1 MTRPTFLPCRT
12 AVACVLGSLLAA
24 GLAGAA
30 TESKAPERAPDSDAA
45 PWVHAVAAFGEPKY
59 PSGFAHFEYADP
71 HAPKRG
77 TLYLANPDR
86 RTSFDKFNPFT
97 IKGNAPAGVSLFM
110 FESLTVL
117 SGDELMTMYGLLAE
131 AMRVAPDKSWIAFRL
146 DPRARF
152 HNGDPVTAADVRHS
166 FEMLTGKY
174 STPGTRTLLAGIRQA
189 SVLDERTVRFDLTDR
204 TIDTLF
210 IAGQLPVFSRNWGR
224 GADGALKR
232 FDEIV
237 TEHPLTSGPYTIAL
251 ADSGRRIEFQRNPR
265 YWAAEL
271 AVRRGFFNFE
281 RIVYRYYQDHAVA
294 MEAFKAGEF
303 DLLLEYSARRWARQH
318 AGPKWRDGR
327 IVRREFSNGMG
338 AGLQAY
344 LLNLRRLHFQDRRV
358 REAIDYSYDFS
369 AVNSYR
375 QYRRSY
381 SVFSNSEFAASDMP
395 DPGELKLLEPYR
407 KRLPPEVFGP
417 AYQPPRTDTGPNA
430 LRENLR
436 RARDLLAQAGWR
448 PDSEGALRN
457 AKGEAFEFEYLTPE
471 EGASR
476 TTATWQ
482 RNLEKLGIRM
492 KLRRVDFALYRK
504 RLDAFDYDMVVIRA
518 TDFTLPSAAELVA
531 TFGSKS
537 ADEPGASNYRGVKNP
552 AIDHILQAMLAAS
565 TLQALRDAAR
575 AFDRVV
581 MHERLQVPELYA
593 PTFRVSYW
601 SKFGMPKVV
610 PLYYTIDSP
619 GEPLPAW
626 PVMTWWIREAARN

>member
-1 MTRPTFLPCRT
+1 MTRFTHVQGLIARLVGPLLT
-12 AVACVLGSLLAA
+12 AVLAMA
-24 GLAGAA
+24 ASASTVSAGA
-30 TESKAPERAPDSDAA
+30 TVSDADG
-45 PWVHAVAAFGEPKY
+45 WVHAYAAFGEPKY
-59 PSGFAHFEYADP
+59 RRGFTHFEYVNPD
-71 HAPKRG
+71 APKGG
-77 TLYLANPDR
+77 TLYLSNPDR

-97 IKGNAPAGVSLFM
+97 IKGSAPAGVSLFM

-117 SGDELMTMYGLLAE
+117 SGDEPMTMYGLLAE
-131 AMRVAPDKSWIAFRL
+131 GMRVARDKAWIEFRL
-146 DPRARF
+146 DPKARF
-152 HNGDPVTAADVRHS
+152 YNGDPVTAADVKHS

-174 STPGTRTLLAGIRQA
+174 STPATRTLLSGIRQV

-204 TIDTLF
+204 TLDTLF

-224 GADGALKR
+224 GADGNLKH

-237 TEHPLTSGPYTIAL
+237 TDYPLTSGPYTIAL
-251 ADSGRRIEFQRNPR
+251 ADSGRRIEFHRDSQ
-265 YWAAEL
+265 YWGGER
-271 AVRRGFFNFE
+271 AVRRGFFNFD
-281 RIVYRYYQDHAVA
+281 RVVYRYYQDHAVS

-327 IVRREFSNGMG
+327 IVKREFRTGMG

-344 LLNLRRLHFQDRRV
+344 LLNLRRPLFQDRRV
-358 REAIDYSYDFS
+358 REALDYSYDFS

-375 QYRRSY
+375 QYLRSY
-381 SVFSNSEFAASDMP
+381 SVFSNSEFAASGMSS
-395 DPGELKLLEPYR
+395 PGELKLLEPYR
-407 KRLPPEVFGP
+407 KMLPPEVFGP
-417 AYQPPRTDTGPNA
+417 PYEPPRSDTGPNA

-448 PDSEGALRN
+448 PDAEGVLRN
-457 AKGEAFEFEYLTPE
+457 ANGEAFEFEYLTPE

-504 RLDAFDYDMVVIRA
+504 RLEAFDYDMIVIRA

-531 TFGSKS
+531 TYGSKS
-537 ADEPGASNYRGVKNP
+537 ADEPGASNFRGVKNP
-552 AIDHILQAMLAAS
+552 AIDHILETMLGAD
-565 TLQALRDAAR
+565 TLQELRHAAR

-581 MHERLQVPELYA
+581 MHERYQVPELYA

-601 SKFGMPKVV
+601 NKFGLPKVV

-619 GEPLPAW
+619 SEPLPAW
-626 PVMTWWIREAARN
+626 PIMTWWSMEPARR